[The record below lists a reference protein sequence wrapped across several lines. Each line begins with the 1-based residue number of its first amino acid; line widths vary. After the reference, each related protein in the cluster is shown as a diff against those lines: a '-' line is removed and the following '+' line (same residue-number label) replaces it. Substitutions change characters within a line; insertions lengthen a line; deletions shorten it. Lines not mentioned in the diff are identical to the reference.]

1 VLPILSRR
9 SDNLERLS
17 AGDRATRVPDSIKM
31 TSIRGEQMTLRMN
44 SAGRVVVL
52 VSLLLLLF
60 VVSRSVGDAQTP
72 AAPPAAGPCPGQP
85 MPVQATGVYTPKP
98 VPDIVIN
105 GQPAPGAIWQPG
117 MRSYWHCH
125 AGGQVMMLDEGVGR
139 VQKRGER
146 VRTLHRGDTE
156 YAGPGVEHW
165 HGAAPD
171 TSALFFQTSIG
182 VTTAFWMEEVG
193 RDDYLGNDIGI
204 TSRNEFLRTGV
215 RKKGDQPQPPA
226 TPPATPPG
234 R

>member
-1 VLPILSRR
+1 
-9 SDNLERLS
+9 
-17 AGDRATRVPDSIKM
+17 
-31 TSIRGEQMTLRMN
+31 MTLTAHTTR
-44 SAGRVVVL
+44 RL
-52 VSLLLLLF
+52 LLPVSLLLVLF
-60 VVSRSVGDAQTP
+60 VVSMATGSAERDAQAQ
-72 AAPPAAGPCPGQP
+72 AAPTAAPACPGET

-125 AGGQVMMLDEGVGR
+125 AGGQVMMLDDGVGR
-139 VQKRGER
+139 VQKRGVR

-171 TSALFFQTSIG
+171 ASGHFFQTSIG
-182 VTTAFWMEEVG
+182 VTTTYWMEEVG
-193 RDDYLGNDIGI
+193 RDDYLGNDTGI

-215 RKKGDQPQPPA
+215 RKKPEQPQRPPQA
-226 TPPATPPG
+226 PV